1 MFSKSIHT
9 LIRKEKKFAL
19 SLRVLET
26 CSINLDDELKT
37 SSMFDQGGEF
47 RSMRSNPFLTH
58 NIGVVHTSFIGSK
71 WNLNMKLPVWPTNDA
86 EKFVF

>member
-9 LIRKEKKFAL
+9 LIRKKKKFAL
-19 SLRVLET
+19 SLRVLGT

-47 RSMRSNPFLTH
+47 YSMRSNAFLAH
-58 NIGVVHTSFIGSK
+58 NIGVVHMYVIY
-71 WNLNMKLPVWPTNDA
+71 LVEMKPEYEITTLANI
-86 EKFVF
+86 